1 MLLSPRLRRAVLLST
16 AAVGSACLTLGVG
29 VSAPLASAVPVSPV
43 ASVVPVTSVAPAALS
58 AAVPGAVPVAD
69 PPTPEEVEQARQ
81 AAAAAA
87 AAATA
92 AQAQLDAAQAQLDA
106 LATQANAALER
117 YQVAKEA
124 RDAAV
129 QEEAAQRQRLAQA
142 EIDLAQG
149 KKDLGQWASQAYR
162 GGGTLQ
168 EYSGMV
174 TMLQEGATD
183 DAASALASVK
193 RIGDGRSN
201 AVEEYAA
208 AQRIQA
214 DATTRAADAAAQARA
229 HADEAVL
236 AKEQSDRLV
245 QEQRVQVEALATL
258 QASLTG
264 TATSEQQKASNLAT
278 ARAAADS
285 MARAATASGL
295 IGAVG
300 DCTGASTTSYGNG
313 LIPRSALCPLWGASS
328 HVLRADAANGF
339 NQLSQAYAQQFGVP
353 ISVTDS
359 YRTLAGQI
367 DVAARKPGLAAKP
380 GTSRHGLGIAV
391 DLGGGV
397 QNFGSPQFL
406 WLKRNAALYGWLHPA
421 WAEDRGGQ
429 FEPWHWEFQG

>member
-1 MLLSPRLRRAVLLST
+1 LQLSPRLRHAVVLST
-16 AAVGSACLTLGVG
+16 AVVGSACLTLGVG
-29 VSAPLASAVPVSPV
+29 VHSPAASA
-43 ASVVPVTSVAPAALS
+43 ATVVPVAVTAGVPAAAPA
-58 AAVPGAVPVAD
+58 AD
-69 PPTPEEVEQARQ
+69 PPTPEQVEQARQ

-87 AAATA
+87 AAAGA
-92 AQAQLDAAQAQLDA
+92 AQAQLTAAQAQLDA

-117 YQVAKEA
+117 YQ
-124 RDAAV
+124 AAEEGR
-129 QEEAAQRQRLAQA
+129 QAAEREEAAQRQRLAQA
-142 EIDLAQG
+142 EVDLAEG
-149 KKDLGQWASQAYR
+149 RKDLGQWASQAYR

-193 RIGDGRSN
+193 RIGDGRNN

-214 DATTRAADAAAQARA
+214 DATTRAAAAAAQARA

-245 QEQRVQVEALATL
+245 EEQRAQVAALAVL
-258 QASLTG
+258 QA
-264 TATSEQQKASNLAT
+264 TASGNASSEQERAANLAT
-278 ARAAADS
+278 ARAAADA
-285 MARAATASGL
+285 MARAATAQGL

-300 DCTGASTTSYGNG
+300 DCTGASTTGYGNG

-328 HVLRADAANGF
+328 HVLRADAANAF
-339 NQLSQAYAQQFGVP
+339 NQLSQAYSQEFGAP
-353 ISVTDS
+353 LTVTDS

-397 QNFGSPQFL
+397 QDFGSPQFL

-429 FEPWHWEFQG
+429 FEPWHWEYQG

>member
-1 MLLSPRLRRAVLLST
+1 LLLSPRLRHAVLLSS
-16 AAVGSACLTLGVG
+16 AVVGSACLTLGLG
-29 VSAPLASAVPVSPV
+29 VHVPAASAAPVVVPVSLGAV
-43 ASVVPVTSVAPAALS
+43 SVS
-58 AAVPGAVPVAD
+58 AAVPAAD
-69 PPTPEEVEQARQ
+69 PPTPEQVEQARQ
-81 AAAAAA
+81 AAAQAAA
-87 AAATA
+87 AASA
-92 AQAQLDAAQAQLDA
+92 AQAQLTAAQAQLDA

-117 YQVAKEA
+117 YQTALEGKEA
-124 RDAAV
+124 AER
-129 QEEAAQRQRLAQA
+129 EEAAQRQRLAQA
-142 EIDLAQG
+142 EVDLAQG
-149 KKDLGQWASQAYR
+149 RKDLGQWASQAYR

-193 RIGDGRSN
+193 RIGDGRNN

-214 DATTRAADAAAQARA
+214 DATTRAAAAAAEARTL
-229 HADEAVL
+229 ADEATV
-236 AKEQSDRLV
+236 AKEQADGLV
-245 QEQRVQVEALATL
+245 AQQRTQVAGLAVL
-258 QASLTG
+258 QA
-264 TATSEQQKASNLAT
+264 TATGNASSEAERATNLAT
-278 ARAAADS
+278 ARAAADA
-285 MARAATASGL
+285 MARAATAQGL

-300 DCTGASTTSYGNG
+300 DCTGAATTSYGNG

-328 HVLRADAANGF
+328 HVLRADAANAF
-339 NQLSQAYAQQFGVP
+339 NQLSQAYSQEFGAP
-353 ISVTDS
+353 LTVTDS

-397 QNFGSPQFL
+397 QDFGSPQFL

-429 FEPWHWEFQG
+429 FEPWHWEYQG

>member
-1 MLLSPRLRRAVLLST
+1 MLLSPRLRHAVLLTT

-29 VSAPLASAVPVSPV
+29 AHVPAASAATVAPV
-43 ASVVPVTSVAPAALS
+43 ALT
-58 AAVPGAVPVAD
+58 AAVPAAVPVAVPVVD
-69 PPTPEEVEQARQ
+69 PPTPEQVEQARQ

-87 AAATA
+87 AAAVQ
-92 AQAQLDAAQAQLDA
+92 AQAQLTAAQAQLDA

-117 YQVAKEA
+117 YQVAKEGKE
-124 RDAAV
+124 AAER
-129 QEEAAQRQRLAQA
+129 EEAAQRQRLAQA
-142 EIDLAQG
+142 EVDLAQG

-193 RIGDGRSN
+193 RIGDGRNN

-214 DATTRAADAAAQARA
+214 DATTRAAAAAAQARA

-245 QEQRVQVEALATL
+245 AEQRAQVAALAVL
-258 QASLTG
+258 QASATG
-264 TATSEQQKASNLAT
+264 TASSEQERATNLAT
-278 ARAAADS
+278 ARAAADA
-285 MARAATASGL
+285 MAAAATAQGL

-300 DCTGASTTSYGNG
+300 DCTGASTTGYGNG

-328 HVLRADAANGF
+328 HVLRADAANAF
-339 NQLSQAYAQQFGVP
+339 NQLSQAYAQAFGTP
-353 ISVTDS
+353 LSVTDS

-367 DVAARKPGLAAKP
+367 DVAARKPGLAAKA

-397 QNFGSPQFL
+397 QTFGSPQFL
-406 WLKRNAALYGWLHPA
+406 WLKRNAALFGWLHPA
-421 WAEDRGGQ
+421 WAEERGGK
-429 FEPWHWEFQG
+429 FEPWHWEYQG